1 MKKTILAL
9 TIAAFTLAGCSS
21 TGDAPVTENTRS
33 ETEDAQIKEEAFV
46 EEPEI
51 SESDKEDQY
60 IKNKKDKTVKAE
72 TENEGNVSVSAD
84 ALEEEDPDVQES
96 DTVQDLLDRY
106 MNDPEKKD
114 FEYIMFDVNA
124 DGIEEIIFTDNGKIA
139 EIYGMRNSKPNFTVV
154 CPESLDMTLYPKGML
169 RAQSNEKSEYDTKDM
184 WMQYFPEWGDF
195 LSVFE
200 ELDKEYYTF
209 CAYNLSDEEIRE
221 INGSVADINDF
232 PVWLYEW
239 SDMISKKDFERL
251 VPKDSPVK
259 LPEADSLSNREAL
272 EVIPEYLRFVNA
284 SDGYANLRTGPGT
297 EYDVICR
304 VPNGHDLEVYRKK
317 GTSKSGKSWL
327 KVTYFTEA
335 DNEDGY
341 MWLDGW
347 IAESQLD

>member
-1 MKKTILAL
+1 MKKTIMALA
-9 TIAAFTLAGCSS
+9 IAAFTLAGCSS

-33 ETEDAQIKEEAFV
+33 ETADAQIKEEALV
-46 EEPEI
+46 EEPEK
-51 SESDKEDQY
+51 SDLDKEDQEL
-60 IKNKKDKTVKAE
+60 KNKTDETVEAKSE
-72 TENEGNVSVSAD
+72 DELNVSVSAD

-96 DTVQDLLDRY
+96 DAVQDLLDRY

-139 EIYGMRNSKPNFTVV
+139 EIYGMRNSKPNLTVV

-169 RAQSNEKSEYDTKDM
+169 RAQSNEKSDYGTKDM
-184 WMQYFPEWGDF
+184 WMQYFPKWGDF

>member
-1 MKKTILAL
+1 
-9 TIAAFTLAGCSS
+9 
-21 TGDAPVTENTRS
+21 
-33 ETEDAQIKEEAFV
+33 
-46 EEPEI
+46 
-51 SESDKEDQY
+51 
-60 IKNKKDKTVKAE
+60 
-72 TENEGNVSVSAD
+72 
-84 ALEEEDPDVQES
+84 
-96 DTVQDLLDRY
+96 
-106 MNDPEKKD
+106 
-114 FEYIMFDVNA
+114 
-124 DGIEEIIFTDNGKIA
+124 
-139 EIYGMRNSKPNFTVV
+139 
-154 CPESLDMTLYPKGML
+154 
-169 RAQSNEKSEYDTKDM
+169 
-184 WMQYFPEWGDF
+184 
-195 LSVFE
+195 
-200 ELDKEYYTF
+200 
-209 CAYNLSDEEIRE
+209 EEIRE